1 MIIDYPK
8 HLGCGLVRSARP
20 THKTWLIE
28 NIGDSSFDQRF
39 LLRVSSLRGRGYLS
53 IPSVTAANK
62 SQTHP
67 MPSSSEGGA
76 RRAWAAGLSVSV
88 WLFPVLVAVSRTK
101 EAAEPFWPSES
112 EMIKNHATH
121 YCSSPL
127 DSTDLSSH
135 VGDCIFRK
143 GWAIVTHCEC
153 IQILCCNDVSPPEI
167 QCDQMFGMHGF
178 FQG

>member
-1 MIIDYPK
+1 MPAWGGTRPGSDNRLPETP
-8 HLGCGLVRSARP
+8 GLVRSARP

-39 LLRVSSLRGRGYLS
+39 LLRVSSLRGYLS

-76 RRAWAAGLSVSV
+76 TRAWAAGLSVSV

-101 EAAEPFWPSES
+101 KAAGPFWPSES

-121 YCSSPL
+121 FYSLPF
-127 DSTDLSSH
+127 DSTDLSNH
-135 VGDCIFRK
+135 VVGECIFK
-143 GWAIVTHCEC
+143 KKVG
-153 IQILCCNDVSPPEI
+153 Q
-167 QCDQMFGMHGF
+167 
-178 FQG
+178 